1 MGLLAAAW
9 GSPRG
14 SEPGPELGRVGVVG
28 VGLVGGALFA
38 FSVFIMAAL
47 RQLPDG
53 EGMRAMQSINRTVY
67 TPWFMGPFFGTALLS
82 LGAVVF
88 GGMKASEP
96 WGLAFAAAGVL
107 YVAGVFVVTAV
118 GNVPMNKRL
127 DALDPD
133 DPEAAE
139 YWNRY
144 IVVWTRWNHLRS
156 LASAGSALLFVE
168 SIRLA
173 G

>member
-1 MGLLAAAW
+1 MDDLVTIAA
-9 GSPRG
+9 
-14 SEPGPELGRVGVVG
+14 RVGVVG

-82 LGAVVF
+82 IGAVVI
-88 GGMKASEP
+88 GGINAGAP
-96 WGLAFAAAGVL
+96 WGLALAAAGVL
-107 YVAGVFVVTAV
+107 YVAGVFVVTAT

-127 DALDPD
+127 DKLDPD
-133 DPEAAE
+133 DPDAAA
-139 YWNRY
+139 YWTRY
-144 IVVWTRWNHLRS
+144 LVVWTRWNHVRV
-156 LASAGSALLFVE
+156 LASIGSALLFVE
-168 SIRLA
+168 SVRLV